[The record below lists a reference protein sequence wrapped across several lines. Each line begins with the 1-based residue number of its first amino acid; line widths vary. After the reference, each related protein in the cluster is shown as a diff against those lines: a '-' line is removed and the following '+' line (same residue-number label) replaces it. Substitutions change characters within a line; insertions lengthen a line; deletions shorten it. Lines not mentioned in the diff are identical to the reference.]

1 MYNRILN
8 LDLTEQQT
16 CFLWGPRQT
25 GKSTLIRTMF
35 PLAKRYDLLLAD
47 VYRALIDRPELIR
60 EECLAEGLDG
70 DSQDDPIVIDE
81 VQRIP
86 ELLNEVHWLAE
97 NRGLRFLLC
106 GSSARKLKRGG
117 GNLLGGRAVRYQLHP
132 LVYPEI
138 PDFSLAKALNAG
150 LLPRHYQSTQPRRL
164 IQAYVGDYLREEIAA
179 EALTRN
185 IPAFSRFLEVAA
197 LSNGE
202 LINYNT
208 IAAECGV
215 SAPTA
220 KGYFQ
225 ILEDTLIGSF
235 VPAFQRRAKRRVVG
249 APRFYFFDIG
259 VVACLTGRGH
269 VQPGSELFGRAFEHF
284 IYMEVSAYASYSGV
298 FFPISF
304 WRTTSGHEV
313 DLIFGD
319 VALEVKSTSR
329 IQDRHLKG
337 IRAFKE
343 EFKMAQYIVVSR
355 EAAPRQTTDGILI
368 LPWRDFLDRLWSCAI
383 IPPM

>member
-1 MYNRILN
+1 MTR
-8 LDLTEQQT
+8 EQT

-25 GKSTLIRTMF
+25 GKSTLIRSLF
-35 PLAKRYDLLLAD
+35 PRARRYDLLLAD
-47 VYRALIDRPELIR
+47 VYRRLIDRPELIR
-60 EECLAEGLDG
+60 EECLAAGLDG

-86 ELLNEVHWLAE
+86 DLLNEVHWLAE

-132 LVYPEI
+132 LVTAEI
-138 PDFSLAKALNAG
+138 LEFSLDKALNAG
-150 LLPRHYQSTQPRRL
+150 LLPRHYQSARPHRL

-208 IAAECGV
+208 IAVECGV

-225 ILEDTLIGSF
+225 ILEDTLIGNM
-235 VPAFQRRAKRRVVG
+235 VPAFRRRAKRRVVG

-259 VVACLTGRGH
+259 VVAQLTGRGH
-269 VQPGSELFGRAFEHF
+269 VQAGSELFGRAFEHF
-284 IYMEVSAYASYSGV
+284 IFMEVSAYASYSGT
-298 FFPISF
+298 FFPVSF

-313 DLIFGD
+313 DFIFED

-343 EFKMAQYIVVSR
+343 EFKLAQYIVVSR
-355 EAAPRQTTDGILI
+355 AVAPRRTSDGILI
-368 LPWRDFLDRLWSCAI
+368 LPWRDFLDRLWSGAI
-383 IPPM
+383 VPPT

>member
-8 LDLTEQQT
+8 LDLTGKHT

-35 PLAKRYDLLLAD
+35 PRARRYDLLLAD

-60 EECLAEGLDG
+60 EECLAAGLDG
-70 DSQDDPIVIDE
+70 DSQADPIVIDE

-86 ELLNEVHWLAE
+86 ELLNEVHWLVE
-97 NRGLRFLLC
+97 DRGLRFLLC

-132 LVYPEI
+132 LVSAEI
-138 PDFSLAKALNAG
+138 PDFSLEKALNAG
-150 LLPRHYQSTQPRRL
+150 MLPRHYLSTRPRRL

-208 IAAECGV
+208 IASECGV

-235 VPAFQRRAKRRVVG
+235 VPAFRKRAKRRVIG

-259 VVACLTGRGH
+259 VVAHLTGRGR
-269 VQPGSELFGRAFEHF
+269 VQPGSELFGRAFEHY

-304 WRTTSGHEV
+304 WRTTTGHEV

-319 VALEVKSTSR
+319 VALEVKSTPR

-355 EAAPRQTTDGILI
+355 EAAPRQTADGILI
-368 LPWRDFLDRLWSCAI
+368 LPWRDFIDRLWSGAI
-383 IPPM
+383 VPPE

>member
-25 GKSTLIRTMF
+25 GKSTLIRSLF
-35 PLAKRYDLLLAD
+35 PRARRYDLLLAD

-60 EECLAEGLDG
+60 EECLAAGLDG
-70 DSQDDPIVIDE
+70 DSQVDPIVIDE

-86 ELLNEVHWLAE
+86 DLLNEVHWLAE

-132 LVYPEI
+132 LVTAEI
-138 PDFSLAKALNAG
+138 PEFSLDKALNAG
-150 LLPRHYQSTQPRRL
+150 LLPRHYQSIRPRRL

-235 VPAFQRRAKRRVVG
+235 VPAFRRRAKRRIVS

-259 VVACLTGRGH
+259 VVAHLTGRGH
-269 VQPGSELFGRAFEHF
+269 VQPGSELFGRTFEHF
-284 IYMEVSAYASYSGV
+284 IFMELSAYSSYSGT
-298 FFPISF
+298 FFPVSY

-313 DLIFGD
+313 DFICKD
-319 VALEVKSTSR
+319 VALEVKATSR
-329 IQDRHLKG
+329 VQDRHLKG

-343 EFKMAQYIVVSR
+343 EFNVARYLVVSR
-355 EAAPRQTTDGILI
+355 EAAPRQTADGILI
-368 LPWRDFLDRLWSCAI
+368 LPWQDLLDRLWSGAI
-383 IPPM
+383 VPPT